1 MRQQYQKK
9 EKSLTDKKQKL
20 FEKQDI
26 TKFLC
31 EKERLNSLERKS
43 AEILQDAKRAFTFM
57 LPEESDQLRL
67 QREELNYLTNQCL
80 SETQRV
86 GLENRD
92 LLIDHFLTMSKI
104 QLAYYSQHH
113 RQWADLMKSLSGPAD
128 NVEIKPLQ

>member
-1 MRQQYQKK
+1 LRQQYSKK
-9 EKSLTDKKQKL
+9 EKSLNDKKQKL

-43 AEILQDAKRAFTFM
+43 AEILQDAKKAFTFM

-86 GLENRD
+86 GLDNRD

-104 QLAYYSQHH
+104 
-113 RQWADLMKSLSGPAD
+113 
-128 NVEIKPLQ
+128 